1 MANWQAFAQKFA
13 QQGYGID
20 DLKDITL
27 RFYPRPNPG
36 SPTFK
41 QELKNIETRIVRTI
55 NPMCNFE
62 YDPTRAS
69 ATRIPAPKESP

>member
-20 DLKDITL
+20 DLKKIEL
-27 RFYPRPNPG
+27 VFFPRPHPG
-36 SPTFK
+36 TPTFK
-41 QELKNIETRIVRTI
+41 QELKNIETRIVRMI

-62 YDPTRAS
+62 YNPARPS
-69 ATRIPAPKESP
+69 ATRIPPTRT